1 MSFEDNIREW
11 VALDNR
17 IKNITTDLKIL
28 RSQRGNLCAGIIN
41 HVANNN
47 MSHNTIQ
54 ISDGVLRFQ
63 NAKITSPLTFKFIT
77 QCLKECIVDEEQVVK
92 LIQYIKEKR
101 DIRYVPGVKRTY
113 KSV

>member
-17 IKNITTDLKIL
+17 IKNSIAELKVL
-28 RSQRGNLCAGIIN
+28 RNQRGTLCTGIID
-41 HVANNN
+41 HVADNN

-54 ISDGVLRFQ
+54 ISDGLLRFQ

-77 QCLKECIVDEEQVVK
+77 QCLKECIIDEEQVAK

-101 DIRYVPGVKRTY
+101 EIRFVPEVKRTY
-113 KSV
+113 KSI

>member
-17 IKNITTDLKIL
+17 IKNSNAELKAL
-28 RSQRGNLCAGIIN
+28 RNQRSMLCNDIFDHVTN
-41 HVANNN
+41 HN

-54 ISDGVLRFQ
+54 ISDGLLRFQ
-63 NAKITSPLTFKFIT
+63 NAKVTPPLTFKFIT
-77 QCLKECIVDEEQVVK
+77 QCLKECIVDEEQVAK

-101 DIRYVPGVKRTY
+101 EVRYVPEVKRTY